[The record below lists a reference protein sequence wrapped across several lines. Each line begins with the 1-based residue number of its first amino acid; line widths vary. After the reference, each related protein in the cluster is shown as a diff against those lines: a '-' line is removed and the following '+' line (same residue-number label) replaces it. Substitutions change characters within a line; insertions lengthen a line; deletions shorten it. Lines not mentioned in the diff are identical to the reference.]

1 MKICLKLLVA
11 LDVVAIIMKLS
22 ASREILGSILP
33 LSMVVQTLGK
43 DSFPSL
49 LWKQMHIQLNR

>member
-1 MKICLKLLVA
+1 MMSCLKLLVV
-11 LDVVAIIMKLS
+11 LDAVVVIMKLF
-22 ASREILGSILP
+22 ASREILGSTLP